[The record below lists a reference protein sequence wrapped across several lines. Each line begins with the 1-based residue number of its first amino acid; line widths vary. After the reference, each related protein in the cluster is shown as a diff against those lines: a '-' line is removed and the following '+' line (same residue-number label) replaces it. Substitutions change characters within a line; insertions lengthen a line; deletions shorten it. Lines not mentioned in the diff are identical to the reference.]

1 MNIKNIKNN
10 NYYYFISTLL
20 LLFMFFII
28 LNRNIVVTFIDKNKF
43 ENIDYNKSE
52 ISLIYTNLSE
62 NNRKILLKKPYF
74 KFLNELLFS
83 ADFDDDNLDNYISY
97 INDNDLEKKT

>member
-43 ENIDYNKSE
+43 ENIGYNKSE

-62 NNRKILLKKPYF
+62 NNRKILLKNLT
-74 KFLNELLFS
+74 LNF
-83 ADFDDDNLDNYISY
+83 
-97 INDNDLEKKT
+97 